1 MRKSSTR
8 KITLAAM
15 LIAIGIVI
23 PMFSP
28 VKISIEPAS
37 YTLASHVP
45 VMIAMFVSPVVA
57 AAVSLGTTLG
67 FLLAGFPMVVV
78 LRASTHILF
87 AFLGALYLTRHAR
100 ATASLG
106 KSLMFSFVTALLHAA
121 AEVAVSSVFYFAG
134 ATPHVG
140 FVFYVLVL
148 VGVGG
153 VIHSMVDFILALG
166 IVKAVNPAIRAPF
179 LPKA

>member
-87 AFLGALYLTRHAR
+87 AFLGALYLTRHSR

-166 IVKAVNPAIRAPF
+166 IVKAVNPAIRVPF